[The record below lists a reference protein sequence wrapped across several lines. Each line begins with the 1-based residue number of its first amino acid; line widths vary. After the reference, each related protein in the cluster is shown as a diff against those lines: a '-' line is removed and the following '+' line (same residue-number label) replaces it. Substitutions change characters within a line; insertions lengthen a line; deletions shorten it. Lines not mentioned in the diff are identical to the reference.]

1 MLFFIYLRA
10 YLCID
15 KFWQVLSN
23 LMKYQKECYKMVR
36 VKEEREW
43 KKVGIVVT
51 SMVILL
57 GVILFLP
64 NEKEQIL
71 V

>member
-1 MLFFIYLRA
+1 M
-10 YLCID
+10 
-15 KFWQVLSN
+15 
-23 LMKYQKECYKMVR
+23 
-36 VKEEREW
+36 